1 MALRYI
7 SYEYK
12 EECFG
17 IPLFLL
23 RGGVSFQIKNI
34 LKYSHQSRKELF
46 VDWNAIKAEYIAGG
60 TSYRKLAEKYGVS
73 FTTLTRTAQRENW
86 VGLRQQSEDKVT
98 TNIVNQV
105 TNTKTKNAIKLET
118 VADKALEKIYELL
131 EVANDT
137 QSLKQITSALRDIKE
152 VKGIKSAADMKEQ
165 NARIAKLQAEVNR
178 DDDTVK
184 EIKVVF
190 NAGEEAWNE

>member
-1 MALRYI
+1 M
-7 SYEYK
+7 
-12 EECFG
+12 
-17 IPLFLL
+17 
-23 RGGVSFQIKNI
+23 
-34 LKYSHQSRKELF
+34 
-46 VDWNAIKAEYIAGG
+46 DWNAIKAEYIAGG
-60 TSYRKLAEKYGVS
+60 TSYRKLAEKHGVS

>member
-1 MALRYI
+1 M
-7 SYEYK
+7 
-12 EECFG
+12 
-17 IPLFLL
+17 
-23 RGGVSFQIKNI
+23 
-34 LKYSHQSRKELF
+34 
-46 VDWNAIKAEYIAGG
+46 DWNAIKAEYIAGG
-60 TSYRKLAEKYGVS
+60 TSYRKLAEKHGVS

-98 TNIVNQV
+98 TNIVNNV
-105 TNTKTKNAIKLET
+105 TKTKTKNAIKLET

>member
-1 MALRYI
+1 M
-7 SYEYK
+7 
-12 EECFG
+12 
-17 IPLFLL
+17 
-23 RGGVSFQIKNI
+23 
-34 LKYSHQSRKELF
+34 
-46 VDWNAIKAEYIAGG
+46 DWNAIKAEYIAGG

-98 TNIVNQV
+98 TNIVNNV
-105 TNTKTKNAIKLET
+105 TKTKTKNAIKLET

>member
-1 MALRYI
+1 M
-7 SYEYK
+7 
-12 EECFG
+12 
-17 IPLFLL
+17 
-23 RGGVSFQIKNI
+23 
-34 LKYSHQSRKELF
+34 
-46 VDWNAIKAEYIAGG
+46 DWNAIKAEYIAGG
-60 TSYRKLAEKYGVS
+60 TSYRKLAEKYKVS
-73 FTTLTRTAQRENW
+73 KTTLERKAKAEKW
-86 VGLRQQSEDKVT
+86 IELRGQTEDMVE

-105 TNTKTKNAIKLET
+105 TKTKTKTALKLET

-152 VKGIKSAADMKEQ
+152 VKGIKSKADMKEQ

>member
-1 MALRYI
+1 M
-7 SYEYK
+7 
-12 EECFG
+12 
-17 IPLFLL
+17 
-23 RGGVSFQIKNI
+23 
-34 LKYSHQSRKELF
+34 
-46 VDWNAIKAEYIAGG
+46 DWNAIKAEYIAGG

-73 FTTLTRTAQRENW
+73 KTTLERKAKAEKW
-86 VGLRQQSEDKVT
+86 IKLRGQTEDRVE

-105 TNTKTKNAIKLET
+105 TKTKTKNAIKLET
-118 VADKALEKIYELL
+118 VADKALEKIWELL
-131 EVANDT
+131 EVASDT